1 MRKRYF
7 VRNESYF
14 LRIEQKKSGQA
25 GGLSGLGRREKEMKF
40 PFLSS

>member
-25 GGLSGLGRREKEMKF
+25 GACPDKAGGKRK
-40 PFLSS
+40 

>member
-14 LRIEQKKSGQA
+14 LRIEQKKNPGKRVACPDKA
-25 GGLSGLGRREKEMKF
+25 GGKRK
-40 PFLSS
+40 

>member
-14 LRIEQKKSGQA
+14 LRIEQKIRASR
-25 GGLSGLGRREKEMKF
+25 GGLVRIRQEGKGNEAPL
-40 PFLSS
+40 P

>member
-14 LRIEQKKSGQA
+14 LRIEQKNQGKRVLVRIRQEGKGNEA
-25 GGLSGLGRREKEMKF
+25 PL
-40 PFLSS
+40 P

>member
-14 LRIEQKKSGQA
+14 LRIEQKNPGKR
-25 GGLSGLGRREKEMKF
+25 GLVRIRQEGKGNEAPF
-40 PFLSS
+40 P